1 VIKENTFTKSK
12 DLATGSCTKVV
23 FHSGKGNK
31 NLRCDN
37 LNVANT
43 NGRGNNFFS
52 GCMVPGELFRDP
64 QKSSVFE
71 VTAKGTK
78 MRVLP
83 SASNYKCEDKND
95 CKEDVQTVHVP
106 TIHDISAGQAV
117 HNINLT
123 AILKD
128 DTELRNG
135 SRTFKFEPIDN
146 DGNVTGSCT
155 IFLSVASPIVLD
167 LEGVDSF
174 DGIPLGTSA
183 VKFDLLGNG
192 QKIRTGWLAPTL
204 GLLALDHN
212 RDGRISDGSEL
223 FGEGSGNPNDA
234 GARTF
239 TNGYEALA
247 QHDLNKDGFIDAR
260 GPVYPSLL
268 VWRDRNSDGT
278 SQAGEL
284 STLRSLG
291 ITRVSVLYGPSLRH
305 GVPEIGQNDARF
317 EARYFGPARRGNTG
331 CMSFDVFFA
340 AANAFATK

>member
-1 VIKENTFTKSK
+1 LIATNGDFVRILAKVTITGTTRLIEGFIRAADLKFLGAATEGFPIDLNPDTPIATGSSAGQSRPTNNPNEGFAGGRVVPGPNSLDYPTRGSGSNASSGQTQGSGQESSAYAPTPTENPQPRVQPPAPVNKLPPAQVTAATQPTQPPPPPPTAQPAPQPPEPPAVIKENTFTKSK

-95 CKEDVQTVHVP
+95 CKEDVQTVYVP

-167 LEGVDSF
+167 L
-174 DGIPLGTSA
+174 
-183 VKFDLLGNG
+183 
-192 QKIRTGWLAPTL
+192 
-204 GLLALDHN
+204 
-212 RDGRISDGSEL
+212 
-223 FGEGSGNPNDA
+223 
-234 GARTF
+234 
-239 TNGYEALA
+239 
-247 QHDLNKDGFIDAR
+247 
-260 GPVYPSLL
+260 
-268 VWRDRNSDGT
+268 
-278 SQAGEL
+278 
-284 STLRSLG
+284 
-291 ITRVSVLYGPSLRH
+291 
-305 GVPEIGQNDARF
+305 
-317 EARYFGPARRGNTG
+317 
-331 CMSFDVFFA
+331 
-340 AANAFATK
+340 